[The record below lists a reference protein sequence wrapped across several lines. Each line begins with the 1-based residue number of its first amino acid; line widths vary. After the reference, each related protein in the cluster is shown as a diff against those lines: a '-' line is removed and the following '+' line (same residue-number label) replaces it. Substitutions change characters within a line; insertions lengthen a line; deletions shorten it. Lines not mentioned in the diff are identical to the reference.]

1 MPEETKKP
9 AEPRDAA
16 SLIMLKGAPDDPEV
30 LVGRR
35 PEKARF
41 MPSVWVFPGGAVEE
55 ASSTAPPGNT
65 HTLGIKRAF
74 SGRLPTRT
82 SGSSGAPFSIIR
94 LAASLGSAGFF
105 VSSGI

>member
-55 ASSTAPPGNT
+55 ADFLLQTPHNLRRDVLARLTRTTAPE
-65 HTLGIKRAF
+65 
-74 SGRLPTRT
+74 
-82 SGSSGAPFSIIR
+82 
-94 LAASLGSAGFF
+94 LAHALAWTALREMREETGLLFGKT
-105 VSSGI
+105 GYY